1 MRKSSDLLKSFD
13 EGFAEYQLLAKRANW
28 RLNELKRQGLTTGSA
43 YKAGLR
49 AAAQTYAGQKRKGA
63 GFSRAKPK
71 SGRELKARLNLV
83 RGFLSDVTSTPSGV
97 RSVAAGVAN
106 KLNARYKGLGLTA
119 DNMRDFFNSQVWQR
133 LDSLFGYDTAFQVA
147 ASIHK
152 TGGDPTR
159 TLKSLGAK
167 RVSLT
172 PAEKD
177 ILKTDIMGQWQTA
190 SDREAAMIEAMF
202 KG

>member
-13 EGFAEYQLLAKRANW
+13 EAFEEYKLLAARANW
-28 RLNELKRQGLTTGSA
+28 RLRELQKQGLTTGTA
-43 YKAGLR
+43 YKSGRR
-49 AAAQTYAGQKRKGA
+49 AAMQTHSGGRGGKS
-63 GFSRAKPK
+63 FSLSRPK
-71 SGRELKARLNLV
+71 TGRELKARMNLV

-133 LDSLFGYDTAFQVA
+133 LDSLFGYDTAFKVA

-172 PAEKD
+172 PTEKD